1 MNTLEQTIGNTPLVK
16 LQRLGPDNGS
26 EVWVKLEG
34 NNPAGSVK
42 DRAALSMIV
51 EAEKRGEIQPGDVLI
66 EATSGNTGI
75 ALAMIAALKGYRM
88 KLLMPDNM
96 SQERRA
102 AMRAYGAELIL
113 VSKEQGMEGARDLA
127 LEMAQ
132 RGEGKL
138 LDQFN
143 NPDNPYA
150 HYTTTGPEIW
160 QQTAGRITHF
170 VSSMGTT
177 GTITGVSRF
186 LREQSKPVTIVGLQP
201 EEGSSIPGIR
211 RWPAE
216 YMPGIFN
223 ASLVDTVLDIHQQ
236 DAENTMRQLAVRE
249 GIFCGV
255 SSGGAV
261 AGALRIARENPGA
274 VVVAIVCDRGDRYL
288 STGVF
293 GEEHFSQGGGHLIIK
308 QVGAVG
314 VIDGAQPAFALL
326 LKDIGGASRNLGYP
340 VRRRDIQPGLH
351 NHQRIAAAFNNL
363 HFPLSHHQSVLEI
376 VGNGD
381 KGFADIL
388 FPSDHHARFDDQR
401 GVFCVITHQGI
412 VIFLRDSAIAGFN
425 DRFQCRVRVMHL
437 WCSLL

>member
-1 MNTLEQTIGNTPLVK
+1 
-16 LQRLGPDNGS
+16 
-26 EVWVKLEG
+26 
-34 NNPAGSVK
+34 
-42 DRAALSMIV
+42 MIV

-177 GTITGVSRF
+177 APLPACHVFCVNRV
-186 LREQSKPVTIVGLQP
+186 KPVTIVGLQP

-293 GEEHFSQGGGHLIIK
+293 GEEHFSQG
-308 QVGAVG
+308 A
-314 VIDGAQPAFALL
+314 
-326 LKDIGGASRNLGYP
+326 
-340 VRRRDIQPGLH
+340 
-351 NHQRIAAAFNNL
+351 
-363 HFPLSHHQSVLEI
+363 
-376 VGNGD
+376 
-381 KGFADIL
+381 
-388 FPSDHHARFDDQR
+388 
-401 GVFCVITHQGI
+401 GI
-412 VIFLRDSAIAGFN
+412 
-425 DRFQCRVRVMHL
+425 
-437 WCSLL
+437 